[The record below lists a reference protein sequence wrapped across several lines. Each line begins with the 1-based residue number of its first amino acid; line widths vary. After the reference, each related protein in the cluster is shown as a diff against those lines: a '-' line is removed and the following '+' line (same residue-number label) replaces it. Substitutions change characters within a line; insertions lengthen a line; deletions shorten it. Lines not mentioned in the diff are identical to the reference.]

1 MTQDVLGDIWPAT
14 STEGHHMTT
23 SFKPAPATLAALEKI
38 PHAAR
43 RMGISTCQ
51 LYREAKAGR
60 LTIIKVGARAS
71 AVSSQEV
78 DQWIADRIT
87 AAKGGVA

>member
-1 MTQDVLGDIWPAT
+1 MITHSV
-14 STEGHHMTT
+14 
-23 SFKPAPATLAALEKI
+23 PAPATVAALEKI

-43 RMGISTCQ
+43 RMGLSVCG

-60 LTIIKVGARAS
+60 LTIVKVGARAS

-78 DQWIADRIT
+78 DKWIADRIA
-87 AAKGGVA
+87 AAKGGAA